1 MNTHEHHR
9 VQVPENFTIR
19 FALDCDVNKERDSLE
34 TNTQHKGANNG
45 K

>member
-9 VQVPENFTIR
+9 AQFPENFTIC
-19 FALDCDVNKERDSLE
+19 FSLDCEVNKERDSLE